1 MYGETFQENRHSA
14 PFVYRLFVES
24 LDKFENYYNIIQ
36 YRIKNFSLISRAK
49 ENNKHELLINVRI
62 MKRADINI

>member
-1 MYGETFQENRHSA
+1 MQMILVAGGFPEWRLMYGETFQENRHSA

-36 YRIKNFSLISRAK
+36 LF
-49 ENNKHELLINVRI
+49 
-62 MKRADINI
+62 